1 MSFSASGAR
10 AEVESAPP
18 VPAGPGFLYL
28 ASQSPRRRTLLEG
41 LGLRVEPLLPGP
53 EEDAEALEAF
63 RSGEAPADY
72 VKRVALA
79 KLDAARARHAAR
91 NLHAAP
97 ILAADT
103 IVAIGG
109 HLLGKPADATEAH
122 EMLERLSG
130 ITHRVLT
137 AVCVARGKRTL
148 QAITVSRVRFARLS
162 TQAIATYVA
171 TGEPLDKA
179 GAYAIQGGAASFVRS
194 VQGSYSGIVGLPL
207 AETVAL
213 LRRAGLPLP

>member
-1 MSFSASGAR
+1 MSSP
-10 AEVESAPP
+10 APD
-18 VPAGPGFLYL
+18 FLYL
-28 ASQSPRRRTLLEG
+28 ASQSPRRRMLLEG
-41 LGLRVEPLLPGP
+41 LGVRVEPLLPGA
-53 EEDAEALEAF
+53 EEDAEALETF

-79 KLDAARARHAAR
+79 KLGAARARRVAR
-91 NLHAAP
+91 GLPAAP

-109 HLLGKPADATEAH
+109 HLLGKPSDAADAHA
-122 EMLERLSG
+122 MLERLSG

-137 AVCVARGKRTL
+137 AVCVARGERTL
-148 QAITVSRVRFARLS
+148 HAITVSRVRFARLS
-162 TQAIATYVA
+162 SQAIAAYVA

-207 AETVAL
+207 AETVVL
-213 LRRAGLPLP
+213 LRRAGLSLP